1 MIKQQQHQ
9 QPASSV
15 GPQAAAVAAAAAG
28 GCEGRSFAN
37 GAMAGWEWNGIVP
50 SWFCY
55 LVPALS
61 SYRVMGLES
70 AFCFPP
76 GRLGGVAAVAEARF
90 SNAF

>member
-1 MIKQQQHQ
+1 
-9 QPASSV
+9 
-15 GPQAAAVAAAAAG
+15 
-28 GCEGRSFAN
+28 
-37 GAMAGWEWNGIVP
+37 MAGWERNGIVP